1 MEVTVKCSNNENN
14 KLELES
20 LPNEVLNLILKLL
33 GPNDLITCYNTSE
46 RLRNTVTICKLVF
59 DILFVKLDFAT
70 KLKFLSK

>member
-1 MEVTVKCSNNENN
+1 MKCSNNENN

-70 KLKFLSK
+70 NLRFLSK